1 MFPDVGWTELLLIG
15 IVALVVI
22 GPKDLPAMFHALGR
36 ITSKARGMAR
46 EFSSAMEDAAKTSG
60 MGDVQKTLRDASD
73 IMSKPRNA
81 GIDALTRAADRFEK
95 WDPKVPTRSS
105 QLKADPSAPPDVAD
119 LSDDAPRADVTST
132 TAAQASAAPAGPKLA
147 SAASAAAAPTLA
159 AGAQPDVA
167 SSDDL
172 DFTVELPEPTAQRRL
187 HAVRRSDRT

>member
-60 MGDVQKTLRDASD
+60 MGDVHKTLRDASD
-73 IMSKPRNA
+73 IVSKPRSA

-95 WDPKVPTRSS
+95 WDPKVPSR
-105 QLKADPSAPPDVAD
+105 SAPLTNDPAAPADVAD
-119 LSDDAPRADVTST
+119 IPEGALGAN
-132 TAAQASAAPAGPKLA
+132 AAPAGPKLA
-147 SAASAAAAPTLA
+147 SAASAAAVAAAPTLA

-172 DFTVELPEPTAQRRL
+172 DFTVELPEPTVQRRL